1 MRRLVPCFGN
11 RGAASS
17 MAVVAASRGAF
28 RAADIAR
35 GCVFHVLAL
44 GLALGLALASL
55 WGQSATAL
63 AQDWN
68 RFRGPNGSG
77 ESEAKSVPAKWEAN
91 EVNWKV
97 ALPGIGHSSPALW
110 GEKIFVLSANGENAT
125 RHVLCLSAR
134 DGAQIWRKDYTSKPH
149 HLHARSSYAS
159 CSPYVDADFAYFA
172 WSDPDHTWLK
182 AFTHDG
188 SEVWS
193 ADFGPWVSQHG
204 FGSSPIVVGDLV
216 VLSVSQ
222 EPSKQPN
229 TPEPGPSFMVAVDR
243 KTGAERWRT
252 PRVTNT
258 TSYSVPCVRKRDD
271 GAEEIICC
279 STAEGIFALDP
290 KTGKENWSV
299 KVFDKRTVSSPFLA
313 GGYVFGTTGSGG
325 GGSYVVALSP
335 QGTPAVAYEVR
346 KEAPYVP
353 TPVSRGE
360 LMFLWSDKGIV
371 TCIQVADG
379 KQVWQKRVAGNY
391 SGSPVRIHDKLYCI
405 DEEGEVVVLAADR
418 EFKELGRV
426 PLGEPSRSTP
436 TVSGG
441 RLYLRTYSHLISVG
455 GKTL

>member
-1 MRRLVPCFGN
+1 MRLSVQSLWTCLTALAAEFVAAPVVMSHGAVRVSALARRTVFVVALLG
-11 RGAASS
+11 GAAA
-17 MAVVAASRGAF
+17 MAVPVA
-28 RAADIAR
+28 
-35 GCVFHVLAL
+35 
-44 GLALGLALASL
+44 
-55 WGQSATAL
+55 

-77 ESEAKSVPAKWEAN
+77 ESEATSVPAKWEAN
-91 EVNWKV
+91 DVNWKV
-97 ALPGIGHSSPALW
+97 SLPGIGHSSPALW
-110 GEKIFVLSANGENAT
+110 GEKIFLLSANPDNAT

-134 DGAQIWRKDYTSKPH
+134 DGAQVWRKDYASKPH

-159 CSPYVDADFAYFA
+159 CSPYVDADLAYFA

-188 SEVWS
+188 AEVWS
-193 ADFGPWVSQHG
+193 ADFGSWVSQHG

-229 TPEPGPSFMVAVDR
+229 TPEPGASFMVAVDR
-243 KTGAERWRT
+243 KTGVERWRT
-252 PRVTNT
+252 SRVTNT

-271 GAEEIICC
+271 GSEEIICC

-290 KTGKENWSV
+290 KTGRENWSV

-313 GGYVFGTTGSGG
+313 GGMVFGTTGSGG

-335 QGTPAVAYEVR
+335 KGTPSVAYEVR

-353 TPVSRGE
+353 TPVSRGD

-379 KQVWQKRVAGNY
+379 KQIWQKRVAGNY
-391 SGSPVRIHDKLYCI
+391 SGSPIRIHDKIYCI

-455 GKTL
+455 GKSL